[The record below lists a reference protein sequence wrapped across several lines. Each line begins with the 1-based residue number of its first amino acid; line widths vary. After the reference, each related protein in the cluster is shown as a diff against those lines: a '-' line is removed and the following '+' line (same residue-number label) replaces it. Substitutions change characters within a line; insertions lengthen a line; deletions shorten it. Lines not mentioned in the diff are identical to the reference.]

1 MTERKRL
8 VICLAALAGVVLA
21 FAATVTA
28 KTTAPKTVVRIDLRA
43 RPSGGNPT
51 GGSGTFT
58 LRSGSIV
65 DQGTS
70 SYTFSGST
78 GTITLMGKKG
88 DLTLRTKSRPSGLE
102 VDSQGLDLW
111 VGTWSIAE
119 GDGVYK
125 GVHGVGA
132 YVGIIGPAYA
142 VALHFE
148 GFRGG

>member
-1 MTERKRL
+1 LRSVRRCL
-8 VICLAALAGVVLA
+8 CLSIVGCLALCSIASAHVA
-21 FAATVTA
+21 
-28 KTTAPKTVVRIDLRA
+28 APKTVVRIDLKGK
-43 RPSGGNPT
+43 PQGGNPT
-51 GGSGTFT
+51 GGAGTFT
-58 LRSGSIV
+58 LRSGSIA

-70 SYTFSGST
+70 SYSFSGST

-119 GDGVYK
+119 ADGVYK